1 MTNYVFLKINSR
13 GLVEIPSD
21 YQNIL
26 LISGWNDVGFHGGVV
41 QTPNI
46 DKLASEGV
54 IIDNNYVAPVCT
66 P

>member
-1 MTNYVFLKINSR
+1 MTTHADLFIV
-13 GLVEIPSD
+13 
-21 YQNIL
+21 
-26 LISGWNDVGFHGGVV
+26 SGWNDVGFHGGVV

>member
-26 LISGWNDVGFHGGVV
+26 LILGWNDVGFHGGVV